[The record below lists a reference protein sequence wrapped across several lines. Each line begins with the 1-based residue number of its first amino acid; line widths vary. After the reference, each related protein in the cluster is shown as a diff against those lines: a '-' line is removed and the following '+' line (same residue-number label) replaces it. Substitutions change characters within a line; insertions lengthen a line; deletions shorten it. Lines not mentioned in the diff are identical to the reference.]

1 MTLGLNEWRESD
13 AEMRKKL
20 TPYDQISNKKNFYT
34 IIPLG
39 CKFINVEHHKLIMQ
53 LYDQLKQWERPD
65 LVEKVRRLENVAT
78 LEEFKALKREI
89 NAKSN

>member
-1 MTLGLNEWRESD
+1 
-13 AEMRKKL
+13 
-20 TPYDQISNKKNFYT
+20 
-34 IIPLG
+34 
-39 CKFINVEHHKLIMQ
+39 MQ

>member
-1 MTLGLNEWRESD
+1 MLGLNEWREFD

-20 TPYDQISNKKNFYT
+20 TPHDQISNKKNFYT
-34 IIPLG
+34 ITPLG
-39 CKFINVEHHKLIMQ
+39 CKFINSEHHKLIMQ

-65 LVEKVRRLENVAT
+65 LVERVRQLENVGS
-78 LEEFKALKREI
+78 LEEFKALKRQM